1 MSLRDILSRPVSQW
15 MKGQGPDRDVA
26 LGSRI
31 RLARNLRGLP
41 FPAVADEHQAA
52 EVVRQVREAVSQSP
66 ELRGMLFVPMESL
79 SPLERQLLLERHLIS
94 PDHAREGG
102 RKAVVLREDEAVSVM
117 VNEEDHLRIQALMP
131 GLQLAAAWELADK
144 VDDALEQYLPYAFSE
159 QRGYLTACPTNVGTG
174 LRASLMLHLPALVST
189 GQINR
194 IIQAVGRFGLVVR
207 GLYGEGTQALGNIF
221 QFSNQVTL
229 GHTES
234 DIIQHLINVTRQVID
249 QEREARQMLL
259 RRDKMALEDRV
270 ARAYGTLAHAR
281 VVSSQE
287 ALQMLSDVRL
297 GIDLGILD
305 GLKPE
310 ILQELLVAIR
320 PAHLQMRTGR
330 ELSPAE
336 RDVLRAALIRE
347 RIAVRS

>member
-1 MSLRDILSRPVSQW
+1 
-15 MKGQGPDRDVA
+15 
-26 LGSRI
+26 
-31 RLARNLRGLP
+31 
-41 FPAVADEHQAA
+41 
-52 EVVRQVREAVSQSP
+52 
-66 ELRGMLFVPMESL
+66 
-79 SPLERQLLLERHLIS
+79 
-94 PDHAREGG
+94 
-102 RKAVVLREDEAVSVM
+102 M

-287 ALQMLSDVRL
+287 ALQLLSDVRL